1 MTDVIF
7 DLAIIG
13 GGINGI
19 GIARDAAGRG
29 LSVVLLEQGDF
40 AGATSSASSKLIHG
54 GLRYLEQYEFRL
66 VSEALSEREKL
77 LNIAPH
83 IAWPMQFIM
92 PHVESLRPR
101 WMIKTG
107 LFLYDRLGG
116 RISLPKS
123 QSIRLSNSPYGTA
136 LKNNFEHAFR
146 YSDAWVDDARL
157 VLLNAQSAQQHGAV
171 LYPRVSLEHAK
182 RIDGY
187 WQLHLQADAKHPNP
201 ATIPANIKAKI
212 LINAT
217 GPWVKHLQQR
227 LNISDAQ
234 SLQGNLKLV
243 QGSHMVV
250 PRCYEGNHAY
260 ILQNQD
266 RRVIFMLPYE
276 HDYTLIGT
284 TDTLLQDPDQP
295 PRMTDD
301 EVHYLCDA
309 VNFYLEK
316 PIIPAQAI
324 WRYSGVRPLLDD
336 GSENAS
342 KVTRDYTL
350 AVDAPLG
357 EAPMLT
363 VLGGKLTTYRK
374 LAEHALEK
382 LAEFFP
388 DMAADWTHLQPLPGG
403 DIAQGWL
410 GFEAWQ
416 QQFMSQYPEL
426 DQAWL
431 SYFTRRYG
439 TLSAEILGNVKHMQ
453 DLGQYFGG
461 GLYEQEVRYLQEK
474 EWAWQADDILWR
486 RSKAGL
492 HMSEQQRLF
501 FTDWFI
507 QTFAQIRE

>member
-1 MTDVIF
+1 MTQEIY

-29 LSVVLLEQGDF
+29 LKVILVEQGDF

-123 QSIRLSNSPYGTA
+123 ESIRLSNSPYGSA
-136 LKNNFEHAFR
+136 LKPFFEHAFR

-171 LYPRVSLEHAK
+171 LYPRVSLVHAE
-182 RIDGY
+182 REQGS
-187 WQLHLQADAKHPNP
+187 WQLHLEPDANHPKP
-201 ATIPANIKAKI
+201 EVVPSTVTAKI

-217 GPWVKHLQQR
+217 GPWVKQLQQR
-227 LNISDAQ
+227 LSISDAQ
-234 SLQGNLKLV
+234 LLQGSLKLV

-284 TDTLLQDPDQP
+284 TDTLLENPDQP
-295 PRMTDD
+295 PKMTDA

-316 PIIPAQAI
+316 PISPKDAI

-382 LAEFFP
+382 LSEFFP
-388 DMAADWTHLQPLPGG
+388 ELSESWTHLEPLPGG
-403 DIAQGWL
+403 DIDQGWL

-416 QQFMSQYPEL
+416 HDFLLQYPHL
-426 DQAWL
+426 DQEWL
-431 SYFTRRYG
+431 KYFSRRYG
-439 TLSAEILGNVKHMQ
+439 SLSPQILGNAQHIE
-453 DLGQYFGG
+453 DLGYFFGG
-461 GLYEQEVRYLQEK
+461 GLYELEVRYLHDE

-492 HMSEQQRLF
+492 HMTSEQRQYF
-501 FTDWFI
+501 IAWFDKEYS
-507 QTFAQIRE
+507 RDN

>member
-1 MTDVIF
+1 MTKEIY

-29 LSVVLLEQGDF
+29 LSVVLIEQGDF

-92 PHVESLRPR
+92 PHVEGLRPR

-123 QSIRLSNSPYGTA
+123 QSIRLSNSPYGSA
-136 LKNNFEHAFR
+136 LKKNFEHAFR

-157 VLLNAQSAQQHGAV
+157 VLLNAQSALQHGAV
-171 LYPRVSLEHAK
+171 LYPRVSLEHAN
-182 RIDGY
+182 RTDGH
-187 WQLHLQADAKHPNP
+187 WQLHLQPDAKHPHP
-201 ATIPANIKAKI
+201 EQIPNTVTAKV

-217 GPWVKHLQQR
+217 GPWVKKLQQR

-276 HDYTLIGT
+276 QDYTLIGT
-284 TDTLLQDPDQP
+284 TDTLLENPDQAP
-295 PRMTDD
+295 KMTDE
-301 EVHYLCDA
+301 EVRYLCDA
-309 VNFYLEK
+309 VNYYLEK
-316 PIIPAQAI
+316 PISPKDAI

-336 GSENAS
+336 GSDNAS

-350 AVDAPLG
+350 VVDAPSG

-382 LAEFFP
+382 LATFFP
-388 DMAADWTHLQPLPGG
+388 ELTESWTHVEPLPGG
-403 DIAQGWL
+403 DIEHGWA

-416 QQFMSQYPEL
+416 QQFLLLYPNL
-426 DQAWL
+426 DQTWL
-431 SYFTRRYG
+431 KYFSRRYG
-439 TLSAEILGNVKHMQ
+439 RLSGQILGSAMQ
-453 DLGQYFGG
+453 IKDLGEYFGG
-461 GLYEQEVRYLQEK
+461 GLYALEVRYLHEK

-486 RSKAGL
+486 RTKAGL
-492 HMSEQQRLF
+492 HMSEQQRQY
-501 FTDWFI
+501 FTDWFD
-507 QTFAQIRE
+507 REMIKPA